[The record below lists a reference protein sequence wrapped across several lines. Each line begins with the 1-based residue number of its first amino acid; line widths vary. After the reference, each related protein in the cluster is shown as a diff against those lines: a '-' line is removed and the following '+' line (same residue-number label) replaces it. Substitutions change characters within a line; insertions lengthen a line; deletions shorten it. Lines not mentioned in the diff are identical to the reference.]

1 MHIII
6 TDAWL
11 ARTQAMHLNGWKL
24 LAAACMASLMLMLG
38 SVAAYHWVFLEGIRQ
53 GWPGFASVARLVQRD
68 QSALQD
74 AHLRANIDAM
84 ARRLGEMQARMLQ
97 IDSLGERVA
106 GLAGLNP
113 AEIRTTP
120 GSGGLLVGPQ
130 PLDMNALG
138 QALDELDRSATERV
152 DWLTV
157 IESRLFDQTI
167 QRSMIPTEMPVK
179 DVELGS
185 RFGLRIDPFTGQQA
199 MHTGVDF
206 PAEVGTPIVAAAG
219 GVVMVEEFHPA
230 YGQMVEIDH
239 GNNISTRY
247 AHASKVLVKKGDL
260 VKRGDLIAEVGST
273 GRSTGPH
280 LHFEVL
286 VSGVPQNPA
295 RFLAA
300 NPTVANQRA
309 QSPPHRH

>member
-11 ARTQAMHLNGWKL
+11 ARSQAMHLNGWKL

-38 SVAAYHWVFLEGIRQ
+38 SVAAYHWIFLEGIRQ

-68 QSALQD
+68 QAALQD

-84 ARRLGEMQARMLQ
+84 ARRLGEMQARMMQ

-106 GLAGLNP
+106 GLAGLTP
-113 AEIRTTP
+113 PEVRSTP
-120 GSGGLLVGPQ
+120 GSGGILVGAQ
-130 PLDMNALG
+130 PLDLNGLG
-138 QALDELDRSATERV
+138 LAMDQLDRFATERV

-167 QRSMIPTEMPVK
+167 QRSLIPTEMPVK

-185 RFGLRIDPFTGQQA
+185 RFGWRIDPITGQQA
-199 MHTGVDF
+199 MHTGLDF

-219 GVVMVEEFHPA
+219 GVVQAQEYHPA
-230 YGQMVEIDH
+230 YGHMVEIDH
-239 GNNISTRY
+239 GNQITTRY
-247 AHASKVLVKKGDL
+247 AHASKVLVRKGDI
-260 VKRGDLIAEVGST
+260 VKRGDLIAEVGNT

-295 RFLAA
+295 RFLAS
-300 NPTVANQRA
+300 NPTVANVRA
-309 QSPPHRH
+309 QAPPHRH

>member
-11 ARTQAMHLNGWKL
+11 ARTQALHLNGWKL
-24 LAAACMASLMLMLG
+24 LAAACMASLLLMLG
-38 SVAAYHWVFLEGIRQ
+38 SVAAYHWIFLEGIRQ

-68 QSALQD
+68 QAALQD

-84 ARRLGEMQARMLQ
+84 ARRLGEMQARMMQ

-106 GLAGLNP
+106 GLAGLTPPENKTP
-113 AEIRTTP
+113 P
-120 GSGGLLVGPQ
+120 GSGGLLVGAQ
-130 PLDMNALG
+130 PLDLSQLG
-138 QALDELDRSATERV
+138 LAMDQLDRSATERV

-167 QRSMIPTEMPVK
+167 QRSLIPTEMPVK
-179 DVELGS
+179 DVEMGS
-185 RFGLRIDPFTGQQA
+185 RFGLRIDPITGLQA
-199 MHTGVDF
+199 MHTGLDF
-206 PAEVGTPIVAAAG
+206 PADVGTPIVAAAG
-219 GVVMVEEFHPA
+219 GVVQVQEVHPA

-239 GNNISTRY
+239 GNNITTRY
-247 AHASKVLVKKGDL
+247 AHASRVLVKKGDI
-260 VKRGDLIAEVGST
+260 VKRGDLIAEVGNT

-295 RFLAA
+295 RFLAS
-300 NPTVANQRA
+300 NPTVANLRA
-309 QSPPHRH
+309 QAPPRRP